1 MGGMHP
7 IYVFSCNQK
16 TINNFSSG
24 YDFPA
29 YIPSIGESNS
39 NEAFLK
45 LKDIIDNN
53 SSTSKRELYGSLSW
67 IAYPIL
73 TEDQVILSTDVHIK
87 LRINKEYKNYVATG
101 RNNGQ
106 PMYSWNLTSL
116 GTTYNSE
123 QALSEA
129 LKMINVVPNPYNAFA
144 EYETMKLDTRIKI
157 TNLPELCTISI
168 YSTSGKLIK
177 LIKKDSPVTYQ
188 DWTLTNHANVPVS
201 SGVYLIHVE
210 VPGIGERV
218 LKAFIAM
225 RQVDLQNM

>member
-1 MGGMHP
+1 
-7 IYVFSCNQK
+7 
-16 TINNFSSG
+16 
-24 YDFPA
+24 
-29 YIPSIGESNS
+29 
-39 NEAFLK
+39 
-45 LKDIIDNN
+45 
-53 SSTSKRELYGSLSW
+53 
-67 IAYPIL
+67 
-73 TEDQVILSTDVHIK
+73 
-87 LRINKEYKNYVATG
+87 
-101 RNNGQ
+101 
-106 PMYSWNLTSL
+106 MYSWNLTSL